1 MSNFVAVIIVKTPF
15 FSRFVPDAYSIKKRC
30 KLGSLASSLGSVK
43 AGVKVAVTLCSMKP
57 KIKRKVFEVT
67 RPTSITMLNCPRQS
81 VGL

>member
-57 KIKRKVFEVT
+57 KIKRKVFRSDEANKYYNVELA
-67 RPTSITMLNCPRQS
+67 SSECWS
-81 VGL
+81 